1 MSLRLKRKFMQR
13 PATLQE
19 GEGVNPLIKVYKI
32 YDGIS
37 FSIWDL
43 IKAAIIGGAC
53 YGVFSGLE
61 IPIKNATD
69 GFLKGFA
76 FGGFIG
82 GLEDLLD
89 NTLATI
95 LNTPIKGAVGT
106 EYIIHELFQS
116 ILLQG
121 MISGAV
127 VAGISALGK

>member
-1 MSLRLKRKFMQR
+1 MQK

-19 GEGVNPLIKVYKI
+19 GNEVNPLIRVYKI

-43 IKAAIIGGAC
+43 IKAAVIGGAC
-53 YGVFSGLE
+53 YGALSGLE
-61 IPIKNATD
+61 IPIKDATD

-89 NTLATI
+89 NTLATV